1 VLASDSPYTAD
12 HNTRS
17 TEDAKQLDGAHQQLA
32 SHGLGYARPVLLSQ
46 KLSMVAEDEREQQL
60 QQQQQMQQMQ
70 QMQHAEGFSRRA

>member
-1 VLASDSPYTAD
+1 MLASDSPYTAD

-46 KLSMVAEDEREQQL
+46 KLSMVATSPTRV
-60 QQQQQMQQMQ
+60 
-70 QMQHAEGFSRRA
+70 HACQAAADASAS